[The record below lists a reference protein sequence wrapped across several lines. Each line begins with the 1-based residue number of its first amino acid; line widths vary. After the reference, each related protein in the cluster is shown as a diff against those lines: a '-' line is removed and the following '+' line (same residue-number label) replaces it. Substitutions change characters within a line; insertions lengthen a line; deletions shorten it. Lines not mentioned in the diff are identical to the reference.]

1 MAYNDDNII
10 NNNESIFS
18 TLQES
23 QNQQIQSE
31 LSDIRIHDNNIIK
44 KFFEAVSE
52 KLNEFKLQKTQK
64 DIEKIFSEVGP
75 FLRFL
80 YDYGCTAELKNDGI
94 IIVCESLN
102 KKGTLTVNKDK
113 SVELDDDAKEI
124 FNHVANLINKT
135 NSLTEILNKYEEQGF
150 YPVGELKTEKAII
163 DDKECEVLVGTLEND
178 KKETKTIYY
187 YNGKEVFLS

>member
-23 QNQQIQSE
+23 QNQQIQNG